1 MGWEKVRTPDTP
13 RLVLDEYNF
22 ITSFILRLPEFYR
35 AFTYAK
41 AAATKPTNCLNLD
54 TRWYDFNDSFLTL
67 GTTMRDKSGA
77 MAPLIAIIGSDGS
90 GKSTVAEHILEWIGR
105 YGPAGQAHLGKQ
117 SGNVGRAI
125 GQWPLVGAAM
135 DRLIRRKADDVNERL
150 KEDKQPTLLPALV
163 ISAFTLRRKRR
174 FKRMLAMR
182 KQGLI
187 VVTDRYPQVAVPGA
201 YDGPG
206 FPDSPGGSRL
216 VLGLARREQAMF
228 EWMASYRPDLVL
240 RLNVDVDTAFARK
253 PDHRR
258 DALARKI
265 AVTPYLTYSGAPI
278 VDIDANQPLEQV
290 FKDAEAAVARVMAER
305 GYALKV

>member
-1 MGWEKVRTPDTP
+1 M
-13 RLVLDEYNF
+13 
-22 ITSFILRLPEFYR
+22 R
-35 AFTYAK
+35 AE
-41 AAATKPTNCLNLD
+41 
-54 TRWYDFNDSFLTL
+54 
-67 GTTMRDKSGA
+67 SGA

-90 GKSTVAEHILEWIGR
+90 GKSTVAEHILEWIHR

-125 GQWPLVGAAM
+125 GQWPVIGPML
-135 DRLIRRKADDVNERL
+135 DRAIHKKADDVNKRL
-150 KEDKQPTLLPALV
+150 KEDKQPSLLPALV
-163 ISAFTLRRKRR
+163 ISAFTIRRKRR

-187 VVTDRYPQVAVPGA
+187 VVTDRFPQVAVPGA

-206 FPDSPGGSRL
+206 FPDSPGGSKI
-216 VLGLARREQAMF
+216 VLGLARRERAMF
-228 EWMASYRPDLVL
+228 EWMATYKPDLVL

-265 AVTPYLTYSGAPI
+265 AVTPYLTYGGAPI
-278 VDIDANQPLEQV
+278 VDIDANQSLDQV
-290 FKDAEAAVARVMAER
+290 FKDAEAAVANIMAER
-305 GYALKV
+305 GYTAK

>member
-1 MGWEKVRTPDTP
+1 M
-13 RLVLDEYNF
+13 
-22 ITSFILRLPEFYR
+22 R
-35 AFTYAK
+35 AE
-41 AAATKPTNCLNLD
+41 
-54 TRWYDFNDSFLTL
+54 
-67 GTTMRDKSGA
+67 SGA

-90 GKSTVAEHILEWIGR
+90 GKSTVGDHILEWIGR
-105 YGPAGQAHLGKQ
+105 YGPAGRAHLGKQ

-125 GQWPLVGAAM
+125 GQLPLVGGLM
-135 DRLIRRKADDVNERL
+135 DRAINRKADDVNRRL
-150 KEDKQPTLLPALV
+150 KEDKQPTLAPALV
-163 ISAFTLRRKRR
+163 ITAFTLRRKLR

-182 KQGLI
+182 KRGLI
-187 VVTDRYPQVAVPGA
+187 VVTDRFPQVSVPGA

-206 FPDSPGGSRL
+206 FPDSPGGSRF
-216 VLGLARREQAMF
+216 VLALARRERATF

-265 AVTPYLTYSGAPI
+265 AVTPHLTYAGAPI

-290 FKDAEAAVARVMAER
+290 FKDAEAAVAKIMAER
-305 GYALKV
+305 GYTAK